1 MVQWLQRKFIFIVT
15 IYSNTTKT
23 FTLWPRNDL
32 EISRNVGSTKEYAN
46 HQTTGLIS
54 HSSSLQFSSVAQS
67 CPTLCHPTDCST
79 PGRPVHH
86 QLPEFIQTHINWVS
100 DAIQPSHPLSSS
112 SPPAL
117 NLSQSVSF
125 QMSQLFTSGGQS
137 IGVAAL
143 ASSEYSGLISLR
155 MDWFDLLAIL
165 GTLKS
170 P

>member
-15 IYSNTTKT
+15 TYSNTTKT

-117 NLSQSVSF
+117 NLSQHQGLFQWISSSHQVAKYWSCSF
-125 QMSQLFTSGGQS
+125 S
-137 IGVAAL
+137 IQW
-143 ASSEYSGLISLR
+143 IFR
-155 MDWFDLLAIL
+155 TDI
-165 GTLKS
+165 